1 MLVNSKTHRSSNI
14 GSLIKVWGRYEAKR
28 GKKKR
33 NWVKEIV
40 PALQEVGGS
49 FWRSLSSFRIRLEA
63 MEKEQKKIHFRSTKK
78 RGRCGERERE
88 RSLLNET
95 KKEVKTEPS
104 CRYD

>member
-78 RGRCGERERE
+78 RGRCGRERERE
-88 RSLLNET
+88 VPLERNKEGSENRT
-95 KKEVKTEPS
+95 KLQI
-104 CRYD
+104 